1 MKHRYARAS
10 KTLNSDMNVVPY
22 IDVMLV
28 LLIIFMVTAPM
39 LTTGVEVNLPSEKTS
54 NITKSELT
62 PVIVS
67 LTKAGDLFVSHE
79 NAIDQAVSESELSKL
94 LTDMAKANMGTNGS
108 NLQVMINADKD
119 NAYENVM
126 HLMALVQG
134 AGITKVGLLSSQTD
148 GKKGKD
154 KDNKQTKSNQNNKTK
169 QKS

>member
-1 MKHRYARAS
+1 MKNSYART
-10 KTLNSDMNVVPY
+10 KKPLNSDMNVVPY

-67 LTKAGDLFVSHE
+67 LTKNGELFISHE
-79 NAIDQAVSESELSKL
+79 NAIDQAISESDLSAL
-94 LTDMAKANMGTNGS
+94 LTDMAQANMGEQGS
-108 NLQVMINADKD
+108 QLQVMINADKD
-119 NAYENVM
+119 NAYEAVM

-134 AGITKVGLLSSQTD
+134 AGVTKVGLLSSQTNTD
-148 GKKGKD
+148 SGK
-154 KDNKQTKSNQNNKTK
+154 SKTANS
-169 QKS
+169 QK